1 MLWKD
6 MQDYKDIFFI
16 WKILMFFKN
25 LWFVQ
30 FNLFFLP
37 CQINLDILLSD
48 ASTFGDMRETGS
60 CWNILQKPKALSN
73 RESVGCSDRS
83 RNVETNDIEAAVWE
97 RRAFT
102 LFVISVILK
111 NLAVWEVTA
120 VSDSAH
126 IPFCVTVFQM
136 PMIIITKSAGCSN
149 FLLYFLF
156 LKT

>member
-1 MLWKD
+1 M
-6 MQDYKDIFFI
+6 
-16 WKILMFFKN
+16 
-25 LWFVQ
+25 
-30 FNLFFLP
+30 P

-48 ASTFGDMRETGS
+48 DSTLGDMRETGS

-73 RESVGCSDRS
+73 RKSVGCSDRS
-83 RNVETNDIEAAVWE
+83 WNVEASDIEAAVWE

-102 LFVISVILK
+102 LFIISVILK

-126 IPFCVTVFQM
+126 ILFCVTIFQM
-136 PMIIITKSAGCSN
+136 PMIIITKTAECSD

-156 LKT
+156 SKTSEAKLRYLLCFSLSC

>member
-1 MLWKD
+1 
-6 MQDYKDIFFI
+6 MQDYGDIFSYGKFQCSLRI
-16 WKILMFFKN
+16 CN
-25 LWFVQ
+25 LYSLIF
-30 FNLFFLP
+30 FFLP

-48 ASTFGDMRETGS
+48 DSTFGDMRETGS

-83 RNVETNDIEAAVWE
+83 RNVETSDIEAAVWE

-102 LFVISVILK
+102 LFIISVILK

-126 IPFCVTVFQM
+126 ILFCVPVFQM

-156 LKT
+156 LKN